1 MTKNMK
7 WMMLAAA
14 IAATGCESDD
24 GGDDDVSVDASLDAT
39 SPEAGADGGVDAR
52 AADGGA
58 DASADLQRVEIRFR
72 AKIGDEELVCGQT
85 YAGLGTTAVRA
96 TPQDFRFF
104 VEQVRLINARG
115 QEVPLVFEERSDVQA
130 RQVALIDFADGA
142 GSCGTG
148 RGNTTN
154 MVITGHVPRDSY
166 DGVVIVNGVPASLN
180 NAAPGE
186 APAPLRAPGA
196 HWGWRDGYR
205 FMMAELLPV
214 TSHGDAGTVDAGG
227 GSHHAGHGGAHDS
240 GSSDAGSPHAVG
252 GGASFVHSGSTG
264 CSGTPGTGITC
275 NTDSFRA
282 NRAEIRLPRF
292 NPATQY
298 VVADLGAV
306 FAGVDL
312 AKGASCHGT
321 GASCAPMYMA
331 LGIDPATGR
340 PATTQTVFRVE

>member
-7 WMMLAAA
+7 WLMLAAA
-14 IAATGCESDD
+14 LAASGCESDED
-24 GGDDDVSVDASLDAT
+24 GDDDVSGDASLDAAA
-39 SPEAGADGGVDAR
+39 PEAGV
-52 AADGGA
+52 DGGA
-58 DASADLQRVEIRFR
+58 DARAPDGGADAGADLQRVEIRFR
-72 AKIGDEELVCGQT
+72 AKIGSEELVCGQT
-85 YAGLGTTAVRA
+85 YAGLGTTGTRA

-115 QEVPLVFEERSDVQA
+115 QEVPLVFEERSPHVA
-130 RQVALIDFADGA
+130 EQVALIDFTDGA
-142 GSCGTG
+142 GACAASGAS
-148 RGNTTN
+148 TTN
-154 MVITGHVPRDSY
+154 MVIAGRVPRDTY
-166 DGVVIVNGVPASLN
+166 DGVVIVNGVPATLN

-214 TSHGDAGTVDAGG
+214 ASLGDAGAGDAGGGTHHAGDAGTHDA
-227 GSHHAGHGGAHDS
+227 
-240 GSSDAGSPHAVG
+240 GSSDAGAPHAAG

-282 NRAEIRLPRF
+282 NRAEVRLPRF

-312 AKGASCHGT
+312 MKGAVCHGT
-321 GASCAPMYMA
+321 GAACAPMFTA

-340 PATTQTVFRVE
+340 PSATQTVFRVE